1 MGKQASLLLL
11 GTLLCVPCAAQP
23 GDRSDQ
29 LLLAAAAPN
38 RQEALD
44 ERPNVLFIVADDLNV
59 ALGSYL
65 REQIEELS
73 RRLHAGWRAALPES
87 I

>member
-11 GTLLCVPCAAQP
+11 GTLFAVPCAAQP

-65 REQIEELS
+65 REQLGELS